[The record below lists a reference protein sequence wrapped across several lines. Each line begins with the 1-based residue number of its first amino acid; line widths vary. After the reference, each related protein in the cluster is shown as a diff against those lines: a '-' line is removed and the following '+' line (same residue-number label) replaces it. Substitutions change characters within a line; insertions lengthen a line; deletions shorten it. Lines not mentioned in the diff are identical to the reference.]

1 MDQKIKT
8 FVLGMLVAGVLM
20 TPASGLAKDYW
31 HWSKD
36 DNRWDRRAD
45 RRSDQRDLEEAKRQ
59 LQHDL
64 SHHASHKKIDED
76 NARIKD
82 IELDIRADRRAHR

>member
-8 FVLGMLVAGVLM
+8 FVLGTLVAGVLM

-31 HWSKD
+31 HWSN
-36 DNRWDRRAD
+36 NRWDRRAD
-45 RRSDQRDLEEAKRQ
+45 LRSDQRDLDEAKRQ

-64 SHHASHKKIDED
+64 SHHASRKKIAED

>member
-1 MDQKIKT
+1 MHQKIKT
-8 FVLGMLVAGVLM
+8 FVLGTLVAGVLM
-20 TPASGLAKDYW
+20 TPALGLAKDYW

-59 LQHDL
+59 LQNDL
-64 SHHASHKKIDED
+64 SHHASRKKIAED